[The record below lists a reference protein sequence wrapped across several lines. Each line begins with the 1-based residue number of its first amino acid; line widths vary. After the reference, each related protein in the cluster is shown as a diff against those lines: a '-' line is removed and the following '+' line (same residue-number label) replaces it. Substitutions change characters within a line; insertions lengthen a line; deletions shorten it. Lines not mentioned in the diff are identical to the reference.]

1 MKLWARLLKR
11 LNKVCTPVIPH
22 AEWHDFLRAFS
33 GRHAGWFVTIET
45 HDLETDETVTSRLVR
60 LERVE
65 LDLEDK
71 HNARINVTVRDD
83 QKEIKHILFR
93 PSDVMLQVSQD
104 GNDQGLRII
113 SVNTITTVRFRVA
126 TSPELVDGVA

>member
-1 MKLWARLLKR
+1 MKLWARLPKR
-11 LNKVCTPVIPH
+11 LNSVCTPVIPH
-22 AEWHDFLRAFS
+22 AEWHEFLRAFS
-33 GRHAGWFVTIET
+33 GRHAGWLVTIET
-45 HDLETDETVTSRLVR
+45 HDLETGETVTSRLVR

-93 PSDVMLQVSQD
+93 PSDVILQVSQD

>member
-1 MKLWARLLKR
+1 LLKR
-11 LNKVCTPVIPH
+11 LNNVCTPIIPH
-22 AEWHDFLRAFS
+22 AEWHEFLRAFS
-33 GRHAGWFVTIET
+33 GRHAGWLVTIET
-45 HDLETDETVTSRLVR
+45 HDLETGETVTSRLMQ

-71 HNARINVTVRDD
+71 NNARINVTVRDD

-104 GNDQGLRII
+104 GNDEGLRII
-113 SVNTITTVRFRVA
+113 SVSTVTTVRFRVA

>member
-1 MKLWARLLKR
+1 VKLWARSRKR
-11 LNKVCTPVIPH
+11 RNNVCTPVIPH
-22 AEWHDFLRAFS
+22 AEWHEFLQAFS
-33 GRHAGWFVTIET
+33 KRHAGWLVTIQT
-45 HDLETDETVTSRLVR
+45 HDLKTGETVTSRLVR

-71 HNARINVTVRDD
+71 NNARINVTIRDD

-93 PSDVMLQVSQD
+93 PSDVMLKISQD
-104 GNDQGLRII
+104 GSDEGLQII